1 MTAKCVRGMASF
13 LMLFIANDFER
24 TNKIINA
31 IKKGLIALEAI
42 KYRGF
47 LLLIYYLAIMDD
59 ELNEERVYLIKAA
72 LEEAYKSN
80 SKYFS

>member
-1 MTAKCVRGMASF
+1 MASF